1 MSLLKRELS
10 RTAIV
15 GLTLAVASVAATSA
29 AQPAHA
35 TAAVAVPAAATP
47 PVHPHLTSGGVLNPT
62 CIALLGLVGPLFGPF
77 GTVTIGTI
85 GNPAAYAATLQGFLF
100 GNPAGPG
107 LFQVCP

>member
-1 MSLLKRELS
+1 MSLLKRGLS

-15 GLTLAVASVAATSA
+15 GVALAVASVAAASA

-35 TAAVAVPAAATP
+35 MVALAVPAAATQTAQP
-47 PVHPHLTSGGVLNPT
+47 PLTSGGVLNPT

-77 GTVTIGTI
+77 GSVTIATI
-85 GNPAAYAATLQGFLF
+85 GNPAAYISTLQGFLF